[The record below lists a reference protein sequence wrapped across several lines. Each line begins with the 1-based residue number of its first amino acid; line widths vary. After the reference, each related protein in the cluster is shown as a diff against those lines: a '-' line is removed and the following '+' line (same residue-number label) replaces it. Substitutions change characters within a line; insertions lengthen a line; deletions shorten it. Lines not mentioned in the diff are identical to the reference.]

1 MLNGKVVGFIGAG
14 NMGEVLIRGL
24 IQSGKVNKTD
34 IIASDPIP
42 ERLEYISNT
51 YGIRTTLSNV
61 ELVERA
67 SIVIIAVKPQNIDDL
82 LEELSS
88 SSHENHQFISIVAG
102 ITTEK
107 LANKMHHKSG
117 IIRVMPNAPASVL
130 AGIAAIYPGRNIS
143 PTDLQC
149 AASIF
154 ECVGRAVIIKNEAL
168 MDVVTGLSG
177 SGPAFVFL
185 MIESLSD
192 AGVQLG
198 ISRKESSL
206 LAAQTVYG
214 AAKMLLET
222 GKHPS
227 ELKDIVATPGG
238 TTFAGLKSLEKGNFR
253 STIMDAVE
261 AATARSRELGAVLNS
276 KKKD

>member
-24 IQSGKVNKTD
+24 IQSGKVDKKD
-34 IIASDPIP
+34 ILAGDASP
-42 ERLEYISNT
+42 ERLAYISNT
-51 YGIRTTLSNV
+51 YGIRTTPSNV
-61 ELVERA
+61 ELA
-67 SIVIIAVKPQNIDDL
+67 KGADIVIIAVKPQNMDDL

-88 SSHENHQFISIVAG
+88 TSHENHQFISIVAG

-107 LANKMHHKSG
+107 LAKKMHHKSG

-143 PTDLQC
+143 PADLQR
-149 AASIF
+149 AVSIF

-177 SGPAFVFL
+177 SGPAFVFM

-198 ISRKESSL
+198 ISRKEASL

-261 AATARSRELGAVLNS
+261 AAATRSRELGAILNS
-276 KKKD
+276 KK